1 MDFYMTEKSGFDS
14 SSSQK
19 FANLHAF
26 VESAE
31 GASIA
36 SVTYGPP
43 NATSEDASSDWFD
56 EFTIP

>member
-1 MDFYMTEKSGFDS
+1 MDFYMTEKPIFGS

-19 FANLHAF
+19 FVDLHVP

-43 NATSEDASSDWFD
+43 NAASTDESSDWSD